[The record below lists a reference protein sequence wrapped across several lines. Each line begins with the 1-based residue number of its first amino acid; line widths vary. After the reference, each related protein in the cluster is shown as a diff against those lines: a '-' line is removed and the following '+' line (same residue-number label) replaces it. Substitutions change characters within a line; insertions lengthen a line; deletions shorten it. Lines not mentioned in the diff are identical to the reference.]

1 MKNHA
6 NTKILCFILSF
17 TSTVAM
23 GCQPLEPKFWEESA
37 KRVKSNFDGAQFV
50 VTADV
55 IKLEK
60 VSVQVSRESDFRTE
74 VERGTFRVARAFKG
88 KLKPGDTFN
97 VDSGVSSCG
106 RSILD
111 DQWVPFIPGK
121 RRPRNQPYPKRWL
134 IYYTPPPVVQG
145 PGPQLPSFEIT
156 SSPLS
161 RPANWAKYDID
172 LLTTFAG
179 VAKWD

>member
-1 MKNHA
+1 MQKNLCL
-6 NTKILCFILSF
+6 ILCF

-23 GCQPLEPKFWEESA
+23 GCQPLDPKFWEESA

-50 VTADV
+50 ATADV

-60 VSVQVSRESDFRTE
+60 VSVQVNRESDFRTE
-74 VERGTFRVARAFKG
+74 VERATFRVAHAFKG
-88 KLKPGDTFN
+88 NLKAGDTFN
-97 VDSGVSSCG
+97 VDSRISSCG

-121 RRPRNQPYPKRWL
+121 KRQPYPKRWL
-134 IYYTPPPVVQG
+134 IYYTPPPVIQG
-145 PGPQLPSFEIT
+145 PGPQLPPFEIT

-172 LLTTFAG
+172 LLTTMAG
-179 VAKWD
+179 KWQSGISQ